1 MEENNN
7 PSNVSSASKIV
18 AVIGIA
24 IIILSIFSPMLVI
37 TGFRY
42 MVLSLMDLSG
52 LLSVTVIISC
62 AMAILGI
69 LLKKYEFITIV
80 SNGLIIY
87 FFAIIGLYLRAID
100 GAAMVFLDITFGAL
114 IFLFGAVIMEIGGI
128 LCGLSADS
136 EEKRNFITQ
145 WFHYS
150 KKSVS
155 FNDKNISGLL
165 ISPAL
170 GILLVMLTFTAEL
183 LRS

>member
-18 AVIGIA
+18 AFIGIA
-24 IIILSIFSPMLVI
+24 ITVLSIFLPMLVI

-52 LLSVTVIISC
+52 LLSATVIISC
-62 AMAILGI
+62 VVAILGI
-69 LLKKYEFITIV
+69 FAKKYELVTIV

-87 FFAIIGLYLRAID
+87 FFAIMGLYLRAID

-114 IFLFGAVIMEIGGI
+114 VFLFGVVIMEIGGI

-150 KKSVS
+150 KKPIS
-155 FNDKNISGLL
+155 FNDKNISGFL

-170 GILLVMLTFTAEL
+170 GILLVMVTFTAEL